1 MFMLRGIHDFT
12 TDFPG
17 RFHWLHVLRK
27 EGNTHFMLINIC
39 HSYVKQSF
47 VAKDVKQLTVKLTFG
62 S

>member
-12 TDFPG
+12 RLP
-17 RFHWLHVLRK
+17 WKIPLLHVLRK
-27 EGNTHFMLINIC
+27 EENTHFMLSNIC

-47 VAKDVKQLTVKLTFG
+47 VAEDVKQLTVKLTFG